1 MDKLY
6 LRQLQGFESVKPNG
20 KNAFGTEFERVFP
33 ASSVAN
39 LFPFSYSG
47 KNDKNG
53 FYIGRDQ
60 NGSNIIVDFDRRAED
75 KTNGHILILGNSG
88 EGKSYLMKLIITNV
102 IMAGKKVYI
111 LDPDNEYGEL
121 VKNLGGTYLDMMDSK
136 YYINVLEPKTWI
148 DPDAGNQ

>member
-1 MDKLY
+1 MKAL
-6 LRQLQGFESVKPNG
+6 SPTA

-102 IMAGKKVYI
+102 IMAGKKYI
-111 LDPDNEYGEL
+111 SSTRTTNTESLL
-121 VKNLGGTYLDMMDSK
+121 KILAVR
-136 YYINVLEPKTWI
+136 IWI
-148 DPDAGNQ
+148 